1 MTDPGAALA
10 KAIRNGAA
18 LKKIRRHD
26 MSFKDILTN
35 SIMNGFSG
43 ADITVAEIVA
53 TLGIT
58 FIIAMYLFMVYR
70 LITEN
75 AFYSRDYNISM
86 VAMAIVTAGII
97 LAMQSSLVISLG
109 MVGAL
114 SIVRFRTA
122 IKEPIDLLFL
132 FWAIGTG
139 IICGAGLYK
148 VAIVLAVCVTAAIAL
163 LKFIPERKTGN
174 ILFVGYNGILST
186 DTIVKTV
193 LPFGKVQS
201 VRSLNVTSAGTN
213 AAFEVR
219 VSDADGMVKAVSA
232 LEGVDTVSLVAH
244 DGEFRG

>member
-1 MTDPGAALA
+1 
-10 KAIRNGAA
+10 
-18 LKKIRRHD
+18 
-26 MSFKDILTN
+26 MSFKDIITSNLT
-35 SIMNGFSG
+35 NGFSG
-43 ADITVAEIVA
+43 ADITVAEIIT

-58 FIIAMYLFMVYR
+58 FLIALYLFAVYR
-70 LITEN
+70 FITKN
-75 AFYSRDYNISM
+75 AFYSKEYNIAM

-132 FWAIGTG
+132 FWSIGTG

-148 VAIVLAVCVTAAIAL
+148 VAIILAVCVTIAIAVL
-163 LKFIPERKTGN
+163 RIIPERRSEN
-174 ILFVGYNGILST
+174 MLFVGHNGSITTNDIIKATEGVGRIVSVKSVNTSST
-186 DTIVKTV
+186 
-193 LPFGKVQS
+193 
-201 VRSLNVTSAGTN
+201 GTN
-213 AAFEVR
+213 MAFEVR
-219 VSDADGMVKAVSA
+219 VTDSDAMIKAVKN